1 MADKL
6 ERLYVVPLRRGFL
19 KAAKYKRSSKS
30 IRLIK
35 EFLKKHM
42 KTENV
47 LIGKYLNEAIWKNGP
62 KNPPSKVNI
71 KVVKEND
78 IATAEI
84 IGAPEEAPK
93 EEPKK
98 KTKAKKTVE
107 DKEVKT
113 EKKEEKVETKVKVEK
128 KTEKVPTASEL
139 KEKKE

>member
-1 MADKL
+1 MADRL
-6 ERLYVVPLRRGFL
+6 ERLYVIPLRRGFL
-19 KAAKYKRSSKS
+19 KAAKHKRSSKS

-42 KTENV
+42 KTENI
-47 LIGKYLNEAIWKNGP
+47 LIGKYLNEAVWKNGP

-71 KVVKEND
+71 KVIKEND
-78 IATAEI
+78 IASAEI

-93 EEPKK
+93 EETKK
-98 KTKAKKTVE
+98 KSKAKKTVE

-113 EKKEEKVETKVKVEK
+113 EKKEVKTKTEKKEV
-128 KTEKVPTASEL
+128 KTEKVPTAAEL